1 MLTFNYKS
9 GSTLPRSTFIVDVLI
24 DGTEH
29 VQTTVIAPDQIFAQE
44 IVRRDLTADPRVM
57 SFWTYAIREVVTRRD
72 GVVFIRPFML
82 DGVSVRFPYFMGA
95 M

>member
-1 MLTFNYKS
+1 MLTFNYRP
-9 GSTLPRSTFIVDVLI
+9 GSTIPRCTFIVDVLI

-29 VQTTVIAPDQIFAQE
+29 VQTTVIAPDQYLAQE
-44 IVRRDLTADPRVM
+44 IVRRDLTRDPRVM

-82 DGVSVRFPYFMGA
+82 DGVSVRFPYFMGRI
-95 M
+95 